1 MFDGPLIVNQ
11 SFTQTE
17 FVFGKSNFT
26 QIMYLYYPMLVQY
39 HISIPPE
46 NVRKPFSGGIE
57 I

>member
-11 SFTQTE
+11 TFTQTE

-46 NVRKPFSGGIE
+46 NVRKPSIF
-57 I
+57 